1 MPPQEALRT
10 LQRLTGRVIGVN
22 LEAVDPAFATEHN
35 DFWQMTAGRAATAE
49 NARKL
54 YQLGARMLVLTGNP
68 NNGVSNQAIAVAL
81 KAIRDEV
88 GDEMVLVTGKMH
100 GAGIVRES
108 GSQLIG
114 EQDIALFVE
123 NGADIVLLPAPGTI
137 PGMSQE
143 KVAALINFAQ
153 RQGAL
158 AMTAIGTSQEG
169 RRADRAAD
177 CADEQN
183 GRGGSAPY
191 RRYRLSGAGAAGK
204 HLRLQRGDSRRAPHL
219 QPHGALG
226 EPLSLGFLRRHDAEI
241 AERRQHL
248 SRPEA
253 DVVQQVADFPAGV
266 LAALR
271 PSHHHQ
277 AVPRGGR
284 RPVAVIV
291 VQHFVDHDPAPGREG
306 RIALLRQ
313 KRFLSIGQSWKILE
327 YRCRSAAG

>member
-1 MPPQEALRT
+1 MKRYLDCSASDLADIGKADLLYAIRASEGRILVSETIAVTQPLLNNVTNAELAASQGADLLLLNLFDVDQPHIAGLPADVPPQEALRT

-22 LEAVDPAFATEHN
+22 LEAVDPAFASEHN

-68 NNGVSNQAIAVAL
+68 NNGVSNQAIATAL

-143 KVAALINFAQ
+143 KVAALIAFAQ

-169 RRADRAAD
+169 ADVQTVRQIALM
-177 CADEQN
+177 
-183 GRGGSAPY
+183 SKM
-191 RRYRLSGAGAAGK
+191 AGADLHHIGDTGYLGLA
-204 HLRLQRGDSRRAPHL
+204 LPENIFAYSVAIRGVRHTYSRMAR
-219 QPHGALG
+219 
-226 EPLSLGFLRRHDAEI
+226 
-241 AERRQHL
+241 
-248 SRPEA
+248 
-253 DVVQQVADFPAGV
+253 
-266 LAALR
+266 
-271 PSHHHQ
+271 
-277 AVPRGGR
+277 
-284 RPVAVIV
+284 
-291 VQHFVDHDPAPGREG
+291 
-306 RIALLRQ
+306 
-313 KRFLSIGQSWKILE
+313 SIN
-327 YRCRSAAG
+327 R